1 MPNTTVLRK
10 IFGSGQVT
18 LPKRWREGI
27 ETDTVSVQEKEG
39 ELRIIPIKTEASGVI
54 FDSAKV
60 GHPEGVEIKQFLK
73 ALKKANQN
81 G

>member
-1 MPNTTVLRK
+1 MPNTSVVRK

-18 LPKRWREGI
+18 LPKRWRERIG
-27 ETDTVSVQEKEG
+27 TDTVSVQEKEG
-39 ELRIIPIKTEASGVI
+39 ELRIKPLKTDASSII

-73 ALKKANQN
+73 ALKKTNAN